1 MILLWGIQDDAPMG
15 MVMEDLLHAGADFIF
30 LDQHNVFSDDIEYS
44 FNQDSGG
51 QGLIYSNVGRI
62 DLHDMSVAYLRPY
75 NFREFDAAQN
85 KSLDDPLILRGAAFE
100 MQLIACLN
108 ASSAVVVNR
117 TDPSSTNNSK
127 PYQLSLIHKT
137 GFKIPETFISND
149 NLAVKKFLLGNH
161 SSIYKS
167 ISGVRSI
174 VSRVENAQ
182 LEYLQDVSWCPT
194 LFQKLIPGTNYRVH
208 VIGNKIL
215 ALRVHSDRLDYRYGN
230 TTMISEDLPTEV
242 AVKCRNLNALLGLH
256 FSGIDLIRTPEDEW
270 YCLEVNPSPAYSYFQ
285 HKSGEP
291 ISQALCAFLMEQDKM
306 SVISNAQSLRALLF
320 PDL

>member
-15 MVMEDLLHAGADFIF
+15 MVIENLLQAGADFIF

-51 QGLIYSNVGRI
+51 RCVIYSQSGRI
-62 DLHDMSVAYLRPY
+62 DLYDMSVAYLRPY
-75 NFREFDAAQN
+75 NFREFDSAKN
-85 KSLDDPLILRGAAFE
+85 KTMDDPMILRAASFE
-100 MQLIACLN
+100 MQLIACIN
-108 ASSAVVVNR
+108 ASDAVIVNR
-117 TDPSSTNNSK
+117 SDPSSTNNSK
-127 PYQLSLIHKT
+127 PYQMALIRKT
-137 GFKIPETFISND
+137 GFKIPESFISND
-149 NLAVKKFLLGNH
+149 KQAVKNFLLGNP

-208 VIGNKIL
+208 VIGDRIF
-215 ALRVHSDRLDYRYGN
+215 ALRIHSDRLDYRYGN
-230 TTMISEDLPTEV
+230 TSMFVEDLPVEIAT
-242 AVKCRNLNALLGLH
+242 KCHALNSMLGLH
-256 FSGIDLIRTPEDEW
+256 FSGIDLIRTPEEEW

-285 HKSGEP
+285 HKSGSP

-306 SVISNAQSLRALLF
+306 SFISNAESLRAFLI